1 MVLVRSLRLDET
13 RLLPRWPHRQGLVLT
28 LSTSLAIDPSAL
40 SPSERLPFILNSCRT
55 IAVVGLSPHPHRASF
70 DVARY
75 MQAAGYR
82 IIPINPNVAADGG
95 EVLGEKAYASLL
107 QAARHE
113 KIDLVNCFRNSID
126 IPPVVDEAIAIGAKA
141 VWMQLGISNAA
152 AAAKAEVHG
161 LLVVQDQ
168 CIKIDHRVLLSR
180 GLVTSLLATS
190 AAAG

>member
-1 MVLVRSLRLDET
+1 
-13 RLLPRWPHRQGLVLT
+13 LT
-28 LSTSLAIDPSAL
+28 LSDTSPAALNPSG
-40 SPSERLPFILNSCRT
+40 RLPFILNTCRT

-82 IIPINPNVAADGG
+82 IIPVNPNVAADGG
-95 EVLGEKAYASLL
+95 DVLGEKAYASLL
-107 QAARHE
+107 DAAKHE
-113 KIDLVNCFRNSID
+113 KIDLVNCFRNSVD

-152 AAAKAEVHG
+152 AAAKAEAHG

-168 CIKIDHRVLLSR
+168 CIKIDHRVLMSR
-180 GLVTSLLATS
+180 GLVTSLPAAS
-190 AAAG
+190 PAAG